1 MLGYRHMTPVMYID
15 RDGNFP
21 ILISLA
27 IIFGIGALSG
37 IAGTLI
43 GDLSTSAMTGEWS
56 FSSWETYAGSA
67 IGYGIAAWIMPYNP
81 TLALAVGSGLSTFAG
96 MSLEK
101 ATGSKNRSWDEI
113 ALWSGVSA
121 GFGALMGHAT
131 KGLRISRITSGRG
144 SFQHVMRTQFTN
156 MIRHGYNISFKTA
169 AKSFVALTVSRQI
182 TGGFS
187 TGMRRAAQEWWEYF
201 IYGDREGLGWV

>member
-1 MLGYRHMTPVMYID
+1 MTPVMYID

-37 IAGTLI
+37 VAGTFI
-43 GDLSTSAMTGEWS
+43 GDLATSAMTGEWS

-67 IGYGIAAWIMPYNP
+67 IGYGIGALFVAGGMP
-81 TLALAVGSGLSTFAG
+81 TLGLAIGSGLSTFAG

-101 ATGSKNRSWDEI
+101 TTGTSNASWGEI

-121 GFGALMGHAT
+121 GLGALMGHAT
-131 KGLRISRITSGRG
+131 KGLRVSGITAGRG

-156 MIRHGYNISFKTA
+156 MLRHGYNISLKTS
-169 AKSFVALTVSRQI
+169 AKSFVAMTVSRQI

-187 TGMRRAAQEWWEYF
+187 SGLRRAAKEWWEYF
-201 IYGDREGLGWV
+201 MYGDSEGLGWV